1 MSSWEKSKK
10 QFKASSIRHS
20 LNAALEGI
28 VHTLKQERN
37 MRIHFL
43 AGFLVLIL
51 GVYLG
56 FTAVEFMFLLFAVSF
71 VLVAELFNTAIETV
85 FDFIYEE
92 FHPKIKIVKDVSA
105 GAVFV
110 ASVNA
115 LLTGYLLFVRRCTWS
130 SVNFASTLSKSPWHV
145 TLVALMGV
153 LGAVLLIKILRR
165 EKNLLRGGMP
175 SGHAAISFAVWVIV
189 SLLVANPLV
198 CFLVFILAFLVA
210 RSRVTVGFHSVWEV
224 LAGALI
230 GSLLALLVFQLFM
243 R

>member
-1 MSSWEKSKK
+1 MSLPSRSDKNR
-10 QFKASSIRHS
+10 QGIRDS
-20 LNAALEGI
+20 VTAALEGI

-43 AGFLVLIL
+43 LAFLVLIL

-56 FTAVEFMFLLFAVSF
+56 FNAMEFMFLLFAVSF
-71 VLVAELFNTAIETV
+71 VLVAELFNTAIEIV

-115 LLTGYLLFVRRCTWS
+115 ALTGYLLFVRKCNWAPYSIAAR
-130 SVNFASTLSKSPWHV
+130 LKESPWHITV
-145 TLVALMGV
+145 ISLLLVAGV
-153 LGAVLLIKILRR
+153 VLFVKILRR
-165 EKNLLRGGMP
+165 EENLLRGGMP
-175 SGHAAISFAVWVIV
+175 SGHSALAFAVWVTV

-210 RSRVTVGFHSVWEV
+210 RSRVISGTHTVWEAV
-224 LAGALI
+224 AGALI
-230 GSLLALLVFQLFM
+230 GSLLSLLVCQLLI
-243 R
+243 